1 MRKTFERFLL
11 LGCIALGAVQV
22 KAQSLADMQQ
32 DFALIRREVGNLR
45 LEVEQLRRENDAL
58 KQKVSAIESSSAG
71 ADLVKAQVSGARA
84 EMNAKN
90 EALKK
95 EIIEQVKKE
104 MESMAR
110 QTNANMQK
118 LASAIDS
125 RPQAAMPVSFSDD
138 YPKTGIPYVVQSGD
152 TLGKIARKYSSQVRW
167 IQDANKIADP
177 NRGLRVG
184 DKIFIPQK

>member
-1 MRKTFERFLL
+1 MGILL
-11 LGCIALGAVQV
+11 LAAAALCAVQ
-22 KAQSLADMQQ
+22 AHGQSVADMQQ

-45 LEVEQLRRENDAL
+45 LEVEQLRRENEAL
-58 KQKVSAIESSSAG
+58 KNKISALEGSSAG
-71 ADLVKAQVSGARA
+71 AELVKAQVSGARA

-118 LASAIDS
+118 LASAIDA

-152 TLGKIARKYSSQVRW
+152 TLGKIARKYSSQIKW

-184 DKIFIPQK
+184 DTIFIPQK